1 MEKFLFNPIVLGAF
15 GIAMAIGLLIIG
27 ITIILFRFLRKRI
40 AQDILGM
47 PAPGGPDTE
56 TWPYRSVGQNQG
68 LPLQCPWPC
77 QEHKGM
83 IDRIGG
89 VEGELNTVEG
99 RQKVLREETLPEKY
113 PTRREHE
120 ACQSD
125 RKKHEGELFSRVGKL
140 EQKIGN

>member
-1 MEKFLFNPIVLGAF
+1 MEKFLFNPIVLVAF
-15 GIAMAIGLLIIG
+15 GLAMAVGLLIIG

-56 TWPYRSVGQNQG
+56 TWPFRTSAGIPV
-68 LPLQCPWPC
+68 QCPWPC

-89 VEGELNTVEG
+89 MEGELNTVEG
-99 RQKVLREETLPEKY
+99 RQKTLREETLPEKY

-120 ACQSD
+120 DCKQD
-125 RKKHEGELFSRVGKL
+125 RKKHESELYSRVGKL
-140 EQKIGN
+140 EQKAGT